1 MLETLFFDFAK
12 FWRLLVSIIPYWS
25 MHMYHLSTSNALS
38 FFGGGQWGKF
48 LALLR
53 YNCQVRLYIF
63 KMYNV
68 IF

>member
-38 FFGGGQWGKF
+38 FFGGGAMGEIPSF
-48 LALLR
+48 IE
-53 YNCQVRLYIF
+53 V
-63 KMYNV
+63 
-68 IF
+68 